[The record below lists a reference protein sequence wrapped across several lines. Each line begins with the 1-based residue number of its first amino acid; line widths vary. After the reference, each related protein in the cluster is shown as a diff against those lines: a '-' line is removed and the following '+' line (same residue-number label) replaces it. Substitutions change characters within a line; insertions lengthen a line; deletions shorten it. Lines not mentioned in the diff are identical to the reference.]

1 MAETIR
7 YGKLEVEV
15 RTPKGKGAARQL
27 RMAGKIPAVVYGR
40 GQDNVALVLDPLA
53 LHKATDPTRSYNT
66 FFQLVVSHNGKQ
78 IGIESCMV
86 ADVQVDPL
94 RHNLQH
100 IDFMRIDPSQDVV
113 RNVPIRTV
121 GRAAGMVKGGRIKV
135 FHRTVRVAAKPTA
148 IPPEIVLDVTPLDM
162 GMSIRMRDVVLPKA
176 RIDESPD
183 AMLAICELAKIKAEE
198 PAPGAPAEAAAGAK
212 PAAGAPAAGAAAAAP
227 AKAEKKPDKK

>member
-1 MAETIR
+1 MAETPD
-7 YGKLEVEV
+7 YGKLNVEV

-66 FFQLVVSHNGKQ
+66 FFQLVVSKDGKQ

-100 IDFMRIDPSQDVV
+100 IDFMRIDPDQDVV
-113 RNVPIRTV
+113 RNVPVRTV

-135 FHRTVRVAAKPTA
+135 FHRTVRVAAKPPA
-148 IPPEIVLDVTPLDM
+148 IPAEIVLDVTPLDM
-162 GMSIRMRDVVLPKA
+162 GMSIRMRDVVMPNA
-176 RIDESPD
+176 RIDEPPD
-183 AMLAICELAKIKAEE
+183 SMLAICELAKIKAEE
-198 PAPGAPAEAAAGAK
+198 PTPGAPAEAGAK
-212 PAAGAPAAGAAAAAP
+212 PAAGAPAAAAAAP